1 MNAFQELPRRQ
12 FLNRLVLGTAALP
25 LLQSA
30 QAALEAVTI
39 KRIRFYRSPISPP
52 SVNQSFQVVTVETDQ
67 GITGIGEGGS
77 VDGMRQF
84 AQLLIGQN
92 ARRIE
97 HLWQYMYRAYFYPPG
112 RDYLHALGALD
123 MALWDIKGKLL
134 NVPVHELLGGLV
146 REHIPCY
153 ATGFPR
159 QGSLEETARACM
171 EAGFRAF
178 REHLAD
184 PPRGERFDSRKQV
197 RRAAEQCRRM
207 REGVGPD
214 GEWAIDFHTRL
225 DFADAVRLC
234 HLIEDYE
241 PLFVEDLVRSENPGV
256 YRELRPQVKVPIA
269 VGEHFGDR
277 WEVNELLEN
286 RLIDYSRLTLPNT
299 GGITEMLKIAAL
311 CETHYV
317 GLVPHFTG
325 PISVA
330 ALVHVLGTRSGPV
343 MQEMTGRGSREIPYL
358 PEKYDFKNG
367 KLWPNDRPGL
377 GVVADVDRLE
387 LLLEVTEH
395 RQPTPLY
402 QRPDGSLTNW

>member
-1 MNAFQELPRRQ
+1 MIPSSSSRRS
-12 FLNRLVLGTAALP
+12 FLNRMLYGVASLPLMQQAWAAL
-25 LLQSA
+25 S
-30 QAALEAVTI
+30 EIKI
-39 KRIRFYRSPISPP
+39 KRVRFYRSRISPP
-52 SVNQSFQVVTVETDQ
+52 SFNQSFHVVTVETDQ

-77 VDGMRQF
+77 VDGIRQC
-84 AQLLIGQN
+84 AELLIGNN

-112 RDYLHALGALD
+112 REKLHALGALD
-123 MALWDIKGKLL
+123 LALWDIKGKALG
-134 NVPVHELLGGLV
+134 VPVHELLGGLV

-153 ATGFPR
+153 ATGYPR

-171 EAGFRAF
+171 EDGFRAF

-184 PPRGERFDSRKQV
+184 APQGERFDSRKQV
-197 RRAAEQCRRM
+197 RAAAEQCRRM
-207 REGVGPD
+207 REGVGVD

-234 HLIEDYE
+234 GLIENYE

-277 WEVNELLEN
+277 WEINELVEN
-286 RLIDYSRLTLPNT
+286 RLIDYSRVTLPNT
-299 GGITEMLKIAAL
+299 GGITELLKIAAL

-330 ALVHVLGTRSGPV
+330 ALVHVLGVFPGPV
-343 MQEMTGRGSREIPYL
+343 MQELTGKGDREIDYL
-358 PEKYDFKNG
+358 PQKYDFKNG

-377 GVVADVDRLE
+377 GVEVETDRME

-402 QRPDGSLTNW
+402 RRPDGSITNW